1 MKLPSV
7 YANKIEKDLKNNTDY
22 YHGDRGRVTPKD
34 LKELKS
40 LFDSNGYVNRL
51 QVLFTLKDGQKVE
64 EKLVLCKTDGFVTLN
79 NQKILFDDIVDYE
92 IKK

>member
-7 YANKIEKDLKNNTDY
+7 YANKIDKDLKNNTDY
-22 YHGDRGRVTPKD
+22 FRGEKNVKQRD
-34 LKELKS
+34 LGELKS

-51 QVLFTLKDGQKVE
+51 RVMFTLKDGKKVD
-64 EKLVLCKTDGFVTLN
+64 EKLVLCKCNCFITLN
-79 NQKILFDDIVDYE
+79 NKRILFDDIQDYD